1 MFQCVYNAKFFNCFE
16 LIISKSET
24 NFSQDFPSR
33 VILTKS
39 MFKYCKIIFK
49 SSINCEANLKN
60 FIQAIITRFNVTE
73 LMAKRFAYWAIGFW
87 LKVPTFTTYT
97 TFKAFM
103 YLEFRY
109 KLKVIHIDD
118 PFNDQCIQ
126 ARKVNII
133 LRKVHISNRK

>member
-1 MFQCVYNAKFFNCFE
+1 MWGEF
-16 LIISKSET
+16 
-24 NFSQDFPSR
+24 
-33 VILTKS
+33 
-39 MFKYCKIIFK
+39 
-49 SSINCEANLKN
+49 KN

-109 KLKVIHIDD
+109 KLKVIHTDD
-118 PFNDQCIQ
+118 PFNDQCIL

>member
-1 MFQCVYNAKFFNCFE
+1 
-16 LIISKSET
+16 
-24 NFSQDFPSR
+24 
-33 VILTKS
+33 
-39 MFKYCKIIFK
+39 
-49 SSINCEANLKN
+49 
-60 FIQAIITRFNVTE
+60 
-73 LMAKRFAYWAIGFW
+73 MAKRFAYWAIGFW

-118 PFNDQCIQ
+118 PFNDQCIL
-126 ARKVNII
+126 ARKVFII